1 MPKVVKI
8 GICRENGNEIVSLD
22 EVLVVKGQ
30 GLTGDRHLKIENDIK
45 NQITLIEIENIIFFN
60 KLSNTSIE
68 PLKFRRN
75 IVTKDIKLNDLVGKE
90 FVIGKVKVKGHA
102 LCKPC
107 KHLQD
112 NLKQKN
118 ILKDMIF
125 KGGLRCEILNSEKIY
140 INDEIVI

>member
-8 GICRENGNEIVSLD
+8 GVCQENGNEIVSLN

-68 PLKFRRN
+68 PLNFRRN
-75 IVTKDIKLNDLVGKE
+75 IVTKDIELNDLVGKK
-90 FVIGKVKVKGHA
+90 FFIGKVKVKGHD
-102 LCKPC
+102 LCRPC

-118 ILKDMIF
+118 ILKDMMF
-125 KGGLRCEILNSEKIY
+125 KGGLRCEVLNSEKIY
-140 INDEIVI
+140 INDEIVR